1 MTARHKALWLTL
13 HEPREFT
20 LGWLLFYAA
29 LFGTGIGTV
38 IADHGQLPLG
48 VFTAR
53 HVAAYAFIVGAGAA
67 FPFAWRGIWWAERI
81 FIPIVGFGLF
91 ARILAIL
98 AMGDTTDDGHTA
110 LAVGAWVALF
120 GALIIRGVWVK
131 ISPYRIGAGP
141 QLAHVEA
148 TLARARLEETER
160 EHERR

>member
-38 IADHGQLPLG
+38 LADHGQLPLG
-48 VFTAR
+48 VYTAR
-53 HVAAYAFIVGAGAA
+53 HVAAYSFIVGAGAA

-81 FIPIVGFGLF
+81 FIPIVGLGLF

-98 AMGDTTDDGHTA
+98 AMGDTTDAGRTV

-120 GALIIRGVWVK
+120 GALVIRGVWVK

-141 QLAHVEA
+141 QPAHVEA
-148 TLARARLEETER
+148 TLARARIDQDER
-160 EHERR
+160 AQRG

>member
-38 IADHGQLPLG
+38 LADHGQLPLG

-81 FIPIVGFGLF
+81 FIPIVGLGLF

-98 AMGDTTDDGHTA
+98 GMGDTTDAGRTV

-141 QLAHVEA
+141 QPAHVEA